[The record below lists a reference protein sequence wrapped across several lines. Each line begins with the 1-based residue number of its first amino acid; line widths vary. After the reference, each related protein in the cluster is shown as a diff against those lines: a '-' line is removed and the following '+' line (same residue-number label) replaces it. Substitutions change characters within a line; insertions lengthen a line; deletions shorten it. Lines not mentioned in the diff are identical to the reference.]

1 MSSGDFDRGKEVSV
15 PVSLVEWRCERAVG
29 GSLCKK
35 VHPRGVYFI
44 PAAYVIRQH
53 TSAYLSYVSIPQHTS
68 AYVSKRQHTSA
79 NVSKRQ
85 HTSAYVSIRQHT
97 CDATR
102 V

>member
-53 TSAYLSYVSIPQHTS
+53 TSAYVSI
-68 AYVSKRQHTSA
+68 RQ
-79 NVSKRQ
+79 Q
-85 HTSAYVSIRQHT
+85 TSAYVSIRQHT
-97 CDATR
+97 SANVSIRQHTSAYAQ
-102 V
+102 